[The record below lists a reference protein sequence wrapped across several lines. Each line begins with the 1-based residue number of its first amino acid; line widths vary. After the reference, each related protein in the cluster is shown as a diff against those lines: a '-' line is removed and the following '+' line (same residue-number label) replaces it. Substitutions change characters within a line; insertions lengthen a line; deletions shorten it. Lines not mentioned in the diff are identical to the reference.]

1 MLFAKSNVSLTCIW
15 YLNHFFSL
23 KAPISCL
30 NNNNGDDDNVRF
42 HLQGRSV
49 RNMQV
54 AAVASN
60 NLSVIS
66 LFYRPHDR
74 SFLNVD
80 EWLLFLEVYSS
91 VEHSVKWR
99 QHRSKS
105 VKCHKKAAT
114 VTLKSVGGVSAAARR
129 RRRRR
134 SMPKWTEG
142 EMSALSSC
150 SLLLCI
156 FKRGLACRSFVLVK
170 CSQGS
175 RWSKSRKTNKL
186 WNRH

>member
-1 MLFAKSNVSLTCIW
+1 
-15 YLNHFFSL
+15 
-23 KAPISCL
+23 
-30 NNNNGDDDNVRF
+30 
-42 HLQGRSV
+42 
-49 RNMQV
+49 MQV

-105 VKCHKKAAT
+105 AEQCHKTEYVEEKREGFGAAAAADDRESKVRAFASVL
-114 VTLKSVGGVSAAARR
+114 VTLKHAKRDPIKAAR
-129 RRRRR
+129 
-134 SMPKWTEG
+134 TYVG
-142 EMSALSSC
+142 IVA
-150 SLLLCI
+150 
-156 FKRGLACRSFVLVK
+156 KRGATIWGTFIIGAGK
-170 CSQGS
+170 MGQP
-175 RWSKSRKTNKL
+175 RKIVEND
-186 WNRH
+186 

>member
-1 MLFAKSNVSLTCIW
+1 
-15 YLNHFFSL
+15 
-23 KAPISCL
+23 
-30 NNNNGDDDNVRF
+30 
-42 HLQGRSV
+42 
-49 RNMQV
+49 MQV

-105 VKCHKKAAT
+105 AEQCHKTEYVEEKREGFGAAAAADDDRESKVRAFASVL
-114 VTLKSVGGVSAAARR
+114 VTLKHAKRDPIKAARTYVGTVA
-129 RRRRR
+129 
-134 SMPKWTEG
+134 KWGATIWG
-142 EMSALSSC
+142 TFIIGAGKM
-150 SLLLCI
+150 
-156 FKRGLACRSFVLVK
+156 G
-170 CSQGS
+170 QP
-175 RWSKSRKTNKL
+175 RKIDEND
-186 WNRH
+186 